1 VSGPPSPAKRH
12 QFTEIADE
20 DIEGILKT
28 SGKRFGPRQREV
40 YAGLIDR
47 AAEMVAEDPER
58 PGSRDRHDLGAG
70 VRSFHLEL
78 AAGRRGA
85 AYHILYYVRGRLSD
99 GSDGLVIA
107 RVLHEGMDPTRH
119 LSADLE

>member
-1 VSGPPSPAKRH
+1 MSGAPSPVLRY

-28 SGKRFGPRQREV
+28 SGKRFGPRQREL

-47 AAEMVAEDPER
+47 AAEMVAENPER
-58 PGSRDRHDLGAG
+58 PGSRHRHDLGTG
-70 VRSFHLEL
+70 IRSFHLEL

-85 AYHILYYVRGRLSD
+85 ASHILYYLRGRLSD
-99 GSDGLVIA
+99 GSDGVVIT

>member
-1 VSGPPSPAKRH
+1 MRH
-12 QFTEIADE
+12 QFTAIADE
-20 DIEGILKT
+20 DIEGILGT
-28 SGKRFGPRQREV
+28 SGKRFGPQQREV

-47 AAEMVAEDPER
+47 AAAMVAESPER

-85 AYHILYYVRGRLSD
+85 ASHILYYLRGRLSD

-119 LSADLE
+119 LSADLD